1 MLDRYKTLNG
11 VHIIIIAICLWH
23 LCTHIYMNNLH
34 AIDHCENNI
43 SKQRSNKLL
52 DYPTPQRV
60 NLAKLAGS
68 IIIKLR
74 LSGTNFVDWWQ
85 KVTISTLPAM
95 KQGTSLVIMLTAWWI
110 WKQRSAVVFGN
121 GQPNVAS
128 LLVTIQAEARQW
140 ELEGASR
147 LAVLLPPVLRIF

>member
-1 MLDRYKTLNG
+1 MESTSSLLQY
-11 VHIIIIAICLWH
+11 VHDTYVH
-23 LCTHIYMNNLH
+23 MNNLH
-34 AIDHCENNI
+34 AINHCENNI

-74 LSGTNFVDWWQ
+74 LPGRNFVDWWQ
-85 KVTISTLPAM
+85 VTISTLPAM

-110 WKQRSAVVFGN
+110 SKQRSTVVFGN